1 MPKLDSPLLLTPD
14 LKTKLWG
21 RSKLDPLYPGFPEGE
36 SAPSP
41 RRRTPPKTAARKAGS
56 RDVRSPDTTEAR
68 IGEAWLTGDGA
79 TFRNGPVAELTL
91 GEAAR
96 RWPAEL
102 LGDAAN
108 EQQFPVL
115 AKFLFTDDW
124 LSVQVHPDD
133 EYARR
138 HEKAPGKAEMW
149 YFIDCG
155 RQAQVALGL
164 KPGTTREELAAA
176 CRERRSRELLQIFRP
191 EKGEAA
197 FLPPGTVHALGPG
210 LVLFEA
216 GENSDVTY
224 RLDDYGRVDE
234 KQRPR
239 ELHLERGLET
249 VRAELPPYRNLPRL
263 EFSTPFGARRFVMA
277 CPHFAVEEIVLE
289 TRATFTGSP
298 ARAEGLAV
306 TVGEGR
312 VETAAGWLGYRIGQT
327 WLVPPGVLGFRL
339 VPEEPTRLL
348 RFYLP
353 DLERDFR
360 QPLIQLGVPPDTIR
374 QVVLGDRAIG

>member
-14 LKTKLWG
+14 LKTKIWG
-21 RSKLDPLYPGFPEGE
+21 RSNLDPLYPGVPEGE

-41 RRRTPPKTAARKAGS
+41 RHRGSPKMTDRKAGG
-56 RDVRSPDTTEAR
+56 RGTRSPDTAEAR

-79 TFRNGPVAELTL
+79 TFRNGPVAGLTL
-91 GEAAR
+91 GEVAR

-102 LGDAAN
+102 LGEAAS

-149 YFIDCG
+149 YFIDCD
-155 RQAQVALGL
+155 RQAHVALGL

-176 CRERRSRELLQIFRP
+176 CLEQRSRELLQIFRP

-197 FLPPGTVHALGPG
+197 FVPAGTVHALGPG

-216 GENSDVTY
+216 GENSTVTY
-224 RLDDYGRVDE
+224 RLDDYGRLDE

-249 VRAELPPYRNLPRL
+249 VRPEVPAYRNLPRL
-263 EFSTPFGARRFVMA
+263 EFSTPFGARRYVMA
-277 CPHFAVEEIVLE
+277 CPLFAVEEIVLE
-289 TRATFTGSP
+289 SRATFTGSP
-298 ARAEGLAV
+298 ARAEGLAAIA
-306 TVGEGR
+306 GEGR
-312 VETAAGWLGYRIGQT
+312 VETTAGWLGYRTGQT
-327 WLVPPGVLGFRL
+327 WLVPPAAPAFRL

-360 QPLIQLGVPPDTIR
+360 QPLIQLGVAPDTIR
-374 QVVLGDRAIG
+374 QVVFGDQGIG

>member
-14 LKTKLWG
+14 LKTKIWG
-21 RSKLDPLYPGFPEGE
+21 RSQLDPLYPGFREGKPAR
-36 SAPSP
+36 SPSHCGS
-41 RRRTPPKTAARKAGS
+41 PKTTDRKARG
-56 RDVRSPDTTEAR
+56 RDARSPDTTEAR

-91 GEAAR
+91 GEVAR

-102 LGDAAN
+102 LGEAAN
-108 EQQFPVL
+108 DQQFPVL

-138 HEKAPGKAEMW
+138 HEKTPGKAEM
-149 YFIDCG
+149 YFFIDCG
-155 RQAQVALGL
+155 RQAQMALGL

-176 CRERRSRELLQIFRP
+176 CRERRSRELLQVFRP

-197 FLPPGTVHALGPG
+197 YLPPGTVHALGPG

-216 GENSDVTY
+216 GENSTVTY

-234 KQRPR
+234 RHRPR
-239 ELHLERGLET
+239 GLHLERGLEV
-249 VRAELPPYRNLPRL
+249 VRVELPSYRNLPRL

-277 CPHFAVEEIVLE
+277 CPRFAVEEIVLE
-289 TRATFTGSP
+289 ARATFTGSP
-298 ARAEGLAV
+298 ARAEGLTV
-306 TVGEGR
+306 TAGEGR
-312 VETAAGWLGYRIGQT
+312 VETAAGWLGYRMGQT
-327 WLVPPGVLGFRL
+327 WLVPPGAPDFRL
-339 VPEEPTRLL
+339 VPEEPTRFL
-348 RFYLP
+348 RFYVP
-353 DLERDFR
+353 DLQRDFR

-374 QVVLGDRAIG
+374 QVVFGD